1 MYNLV
6 HNGRIKTQMHVTLIE
21 ATHNTCRSK
30 KLTRITNPLGLC
42 TSYDEVER
50 IDTALAEHTIDMA
63 GSHRVPVPPSF

>member
-1 MYNLV
+1 
-6 HNGRIKTQMHVTLIE
+6 MHVTLIE

-30 KLTRITNPLGLC
+30 KLTQITNPLGLC